1 VFDDL
6 AHHIVHSTTLS
17 LAHAS
22 TLLSKS
28 TSPTDAALF
37 LVSHLLLLKQQ
48 IVAFDIEFVTP
59 ETDVHYDISSIT
71 NTFWELRS
79 RGGLFNPRNLVG
91 LLIPKVVENMLD
103 AKAEV
108 DARLRQAINDLT
120 GQFVSRMI
128 APIDTTTNKK
138 IPPSEAPARTAKVRQ
153 NIEHETPFL
162 RSKLEEYITDAR
174 TREMLVAAVKESAT
188 QAYEDWF
195 DSSYAP
201 SVAATNGATRSG
213 KGKGPESAVW
223 DPDVFAE
230 WATGVF
236 RTGTVGLGL
245 LGAEDGYGGDGDN
258 SDDGDEDDA
267 DSLGAVSGR
276 TGTTRTG
283 TGLRINM

>member
-59 ETDVHYDISSIT
+59 ETEVHYDISSIT

-188 QAYEDWF
+188 QAYEEWF
-195 DSSYAP
+195 DASYAP
-201 SVAATNGATRSG
+201 SAAVTNGATRSG

-230 WATGVF
+230 WCGGVF
-236 RTGTVGLGL
+236 GTGTVGLGL
-245 LGAEDGYGGDGDN
+245 LGGDDGYGGGDDN
-258 SDDGDEDDA
+258 GDDNDA

-276 TGTTRTG
+276 TGTTRA
-283 TGLRINM
+283 GLRINM

>member
-59 ETDVHYDISSIT
+59 ETEVHYDISSIT

-188 QAYEDWF
+188 QAYEEWF
-195 DSSYAP
+195 DASYAP
-201 SVAATNGATRSG
+201 SAAATNGAARSG

-230 WATGVF
+230 WCGGVF
-236 RTGTVGLGL
+236 GTATVGLGL
-245 LGAEDGYGGDGDN
+245 LGGDDGYGGGDDN
-258 SDDGDEDDA
+258 GDDDDA

-276 TGTTRTG
+276 TGTTRA
-283 TGLRINM
+283 GLRINM

>member
-6 AHHIVHSTTLS
+6 AHRIVHSTTLS
-17 LAHAS
+17 LTQAS

-59 ETDVHYDISSIT
+59 ETEVQYDFSSIT

-79 RGGLFNPRNLVG
+79 RGGFFNPRNLVG

-108 DARLRQAINDLT
+108 DARLRQAITDFT
-120 GQFVSRMI
+120 SQFSTRMT
-128 APIDTTTNKK
+128 APIDTKNNKK
-138 IPPSEAPARTAKVRQ
+138 VPIQEVPARTAKIRQ
-153 NIEHETPFL
+153 NVEHETPFL

-174 TREMLVAAVKESAT
+174 TREMLVAAVAESVA

-195 DSSYAP
+195 DTSYEP
-201 SVAATNGATRSG
+201 SISG
-213 KGKGPESAVW
+213 TGRNAKGKGREDGVW
-223 DPDVFAE
+223 DPDAFTE
-230 WATGVF
+230 WCNGVF
-236 RTGTVGLGL
+236 KVGQIGAQQYEYDGSGGDEDDDDDDESSEAESVSARSGEGVGLGL
-245 LGAEDGYGGDGDN
+245 
-258 SDDGDEDDA
+258 
-267 DSLGAVSGR
+267 
-276 TGTTRTG
+276 
-283 TGLRINM
+283 RIKM